1 MTDASFLGL
10 AQNAAL
16 LLAMALLCDVAANR
30 WRTAPSVPWQAVVGL
45 MVGIIGIIV
54 MLTPWTFGS
63 GIIFDTRSVMLGT
76 SGLFF
81 GPFPTT
87 IAMGMTASFRY
98 YQGGTGVWTGIAVIL
113 ASGCIGIVWRHYRR
127 RPLEE
132 ISWRELF
139 LFGIVIHMAM
149 LGLMFTLPSRT
160 ALLVLSKIALPVM
173 LIYPAGTA
181 LLGTLMVNRMRL
193 ERTGEA
199 LRESER
205 KYRLVVENAAEAI
218 LIAQDG
224 ILKYINPV
232 TMRILGYSEEE
243 LLSKPFIEIL
253 HPDDRE
259 KLITAHIRR
268 MKGET
273 IQPVQ
278 QFRVI
283 CKDGSIKWADSKAVV
298 VSWDNKPATLNFID
312 EVTERKKVEE
322 TLNRSFSQLRKA
334 LGATVQAIAVMVET
348 RDPYTAGHQRRV
360 ADLARSIAVEMN
372 LLRDQVDGIR
382 LAGIIHDLGKISI
395 PAEILSKPIRL
406 TDIEFTLIK
415 THPQSGYDILKDMDF
430 PWPIARMVLE
440 HHERINGSGYPHG
453 LTGDQLLIESRVL
466 TVADVVEAMASHRPY
481 RAGLGIEEAL
491 QEIEKNRGVLYDRN
505 AVDAC
510 LRLFREKN
518 FKLQEV

>member
-1 MTDASFLGL
+1 
-10 AQNAAL
+10 
-16 LLAMALLCDVAANR
+16 
-30 WRTAPSVPWQAVVGL
+30 
-45 MVGIIGIIV
+45 
-54 MLTPWTFGS
+54 
-63 GIIFDTRSVMLGT
+63 
-76 SGLFF
+76 
-81 GPFPTT
+81 
-87 IAMGMTASFRY
+87 
-98 YQGGTGVWTGIAVIL
+98 
-113 ASGCIGIVWRHYRR
+113 
-127 RPLEE
+127 
-132 ISWRELF
+132 
-139 LFGIVIHMAM
+139 
-149 LGLMFTLPSRT
+149 
-160 ALLVLSKIALPVM
+160 
-173 LIYPAGTA
+173 
-181 LLGTLMVNRMRL
+181 
-193 ERTGEA
+193 
-199 LRESER
+199 
-205 KYRLVVENAAEAI
+205 
-218 LIAQDG
+218 
-224 ILKYINPV
+224 
-232 TMRILGYSEEE
+232 
-243 LLSKPFIEIL
+243 
-253 HPDDRE
+253 
-259 KLITAHIRR
+259 

-360 ADLARSIAVEMN
+360 ADLARSLAGEMN

-382 LAGIIHDLGKISI
+382 M
-395 PAEILSKPIRL
+395 